1 MAETTHEARVEWEPL
16 KRDLRAH
23 RVTAGNQVFEGSC
36 AWQLGGDPGK
46 ADPEE
51 LFVASLAACHM
62 LWFLDLSRRERLRV
76 KSYEDEAAG
85 VMDGE
90 RFVRVALRPLVEWE
104 GDAPPDEKVAE
115 LHRGAHEHCFIARS
129 VTCAV
134 EVEPPVWADGAVHA
148 SASEEAT

>member
-1 MAETTHEARVEWEPL
+1 MAETEHEARVAWEPL

-23 RVTAGNQVFEGSC
+23 RVTAGGQVFEGSC

-90 RFVRVALRPLVEWE
+90 RFVRVALRPLIEWDGE
-104 GDAPPDEKVAE
+104 APSEEKVAA

-129 VTCAV
+129 VNCPV
-134 EVEPPVWADGAVHA
+134 EVEAPVWAGPPVGTPED
-148 SASEEAT
+148 EAA